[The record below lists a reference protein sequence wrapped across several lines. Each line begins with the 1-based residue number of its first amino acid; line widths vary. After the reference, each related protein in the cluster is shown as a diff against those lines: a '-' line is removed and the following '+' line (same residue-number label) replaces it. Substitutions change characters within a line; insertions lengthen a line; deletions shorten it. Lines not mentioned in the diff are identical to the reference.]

1 MKLGL
6 QEKIT
11 LSSDMTEDI
20 RDEVRSTFMEAMR
33 HNLLHPCK
41 CQVVGGSFYRYL
53 HFQPHSIGM
62 HRRCINYES
71 PAK

>member
-11 LSSDMTEDI
+11 FSSDMTEDI

-41 CQVVGGSFYRYL
+41 CQVVGGKFLSIPSLSASFHWNAQEVHKLRK
-53 HFQPHSIGM
+53 S
-62 HRRCINYES
+62 C
-71 PAK
+71 